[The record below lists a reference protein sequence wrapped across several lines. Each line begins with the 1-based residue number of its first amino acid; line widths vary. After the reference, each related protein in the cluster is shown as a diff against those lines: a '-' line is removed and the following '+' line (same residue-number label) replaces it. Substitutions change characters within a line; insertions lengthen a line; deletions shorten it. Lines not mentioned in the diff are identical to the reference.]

1 MRLLIIV
8 GDFPPFLSGVG
19 DYTDRL
25 AAGLARAG
33 VDVTV
38 LTLAGEDDGVE
49 RPYAVRREMPDFTMK
64 SMSRAVA
71 IAKEFDVINIQY
83 PGVRFGR
90 SPMMNLLPAVLRRRA
105 PGVRITT
112 TIHDCRVMRWRWRL
126 RTWPMVNAVH
136 GLIHVDPGDWPYIDA
151 WCSFGAPPH
160 TCIPI
165 ASNVDVLPVTPAD
178 RLNWRSALGITPDE
192 SAIAYFGILYPHKG
206 VDELLD
212 AHAALRAKGH
222 KLKTVI
228 IGDFDRDEPF
238 VAAMKKRFES
248 AGVIWVP
255 GASLN
260 RVSEC
265 LHACD
270 LAVLPF
276 HSGTSTNR
284 SSMLAALGHGL
295 PTVTTR
301 GPATPKEITDLF
313 DLELVPPKDAVMLAA
328 AIERVLIDASL
339 RERLT
344 KNAGLVR
351 SRVTWDGVAR
361 QHVEFF
367 ERMLGRTAAQSK
379 PTAPE
384 VACAS

>member
-1 MRLLIIV
+1 VKLLLIV
-8 GDFPPFLSGVG
+8 GDFPPFLSGIG

-25 AAGLARAG
+25 AGALSRAG

-38 LTLAGEDDGVE
+38 LTLAGKDDGVE
-49 RPYAVRREMPDFTMK
+49 RPYRVRREMPDFTMK
-64 SMSRAVA
+64 SMSLAVE
-71 IAKEFDVINIQY
+71 IAREFDVVNIQY
-83 PGVRFGR
+83 PGVHFGR
-90 SPMMNLLPAVLRRRA
+90 SPMMNLLPAVLRRKA
-105 PGVRITT
+105 PHVKTT
-112 TIHDCRVMRWRWRL
+112 ATIHDCRVMRWRWRL

-151 WCSFGAPPH
+151 WCTFGSPPH
-160 TCIPI
+160 ACIPI
-165 ASNVDVLPVTPAD
+165 ASNVDVLPATPND
-178 RLNWRSALGITPDE
+178 RARWRSALGIAPDE

-212 AHAALRAKGH
+212 AHAALRGKGH

-228 IGDFDRDEPF
+228 VGDFDRDDAF
-238 VAAMKKRFES
+238 VAPMKKRFEPLD
-248 AGVIWVP
+248 VIWVP
-255 GASLN
+255 SASLT

-284 SSMLAALGHGL
+284 SSMLATIGHGL

-313 DLELVPPKDAVMLAA
+313 DLELVPPKDAVALAA
-328 AIERVLIDASL
+328 AIERVLTDASL

-344 KNAGLVR
+344 RNAAVAGNR
-351 SRVTWDGVAR
+351 ITWDAVAR
-361 QHVEFF
+361 QHTDFF
-367 ERMLGRTAAQSK
+367 TSILGTSAVTSS
-379 PTAPE
+379 E